1 MIETTLAAGDLLT
14 AIPGLWDA
22 ARIPLAIIAIAV
34 GGVSGAF
41 SLTRGFGAAAGKVAA
56 NGGGMHRTRSRPAG
70 GSAAASCRASSAVS
84 ATTRATCAAA
94 RCT

>member
-41 SLTRGFGAAAGKVAA
+41 SLTRGFGAAAGRCSAVW
-56 NGGGMHRTRSRPAG
+56 RSPQSS
-70 GSAAASCRASSAVS
+70 SAAPGWPPR
-84 ATTRATCAAA
+84 
-94 RCT
+94 

>member
-14 AIPGLWDA
+14 AIPRLWDA

-41 SLTRGFGAAAGKVAA
+41 SLTRGFGAAAGKVLGGVAIAA
-56 NGGGMHRTRSRPAG
+56 IILGGAGLATSVKGTVDKHGGGI
-70 GSAAASCRASSAVS
+70 
-84 ATTRATCAAA
+84 TTGQFGQ
-94 RCT
+94 

>member
-1 MIETTLAAGDLLT
+1 MIETTRAAGDLLT

-41 SLTRGFGAAAGKVAA
+41 SLTRGFGAAAGKVLGGVAIAA
-56 NGGGMHRTRSRPAG
+56 IILGGAGLATSVKGTVDKHGGGI
-70 GSAAASCRASSAVS
+70 
-84 ATTRATCAAA
+84 TTGQFGQ
-94 RCT
+94 

>member
-41 SLTRGFGAAAGKVAA
+41 SLTRGFGAAAGKVLGGVAIAA
-56 NGGGMHRTRSRPAG
+56 IIGAGLATSVKGTVDKHGGGI
-70 GSAAASCRASSAVS
+70 
-84 ATTRATCAAA
+84 TTGQFGQ
-94 RCT
+94 